1 MLKVKV
7 SAKNSNQT
15 VILVEG
21 EYGAIGGRLTRGD
34 IERAAML
41 PENYTVG
48 TYTEDENFWY
58 KVLEV

>member
-21 EYGAIGGRLTRGD
+21 EYGAIGGKMTRED
-34 IERAAML
+34 IERVAML

-58 KVLEV
+58 KVLEI

>member
-1 MLKVKV
+1 MLKVKTG
-7 SAKNSNQT
+7 AKNSNRV

-21 EYGAIGGRLTRGD
+21 EYGSIGGRMTRED

-41 PENYTVG
+41 PENYVVG

-58 KVLEV
+58 KVLEI

>member
-1 MLKVKV
+1 M
-7 SAKNSNQT
+7 
-15 VILVEG
+15 
-21 EYGAIGGRLTRGD
+21 TRED
-34 IERAAML
+34 IERTAML